1 MNKRDLPKFIPFA
14 NFMPKTLIFYSQ
26 FTFKAIAIID
36 DKMNQFSHF
45 CCTSLIT
52 SRRDRVSI
60 EFGSAPR
67 SAPSMGKAPR
77 PRTKSLSVF
86 LTIMIRPQHNGQ
98 CAESECVVFR
108 RHGRLY
114 LHGIGADDLSPAIR
128 LTSSTAN
135 L

>member
-1 MNKRDLPKFIPFA
+1 MNKRGLLKYFPFA

-26 FTFKAIAIID
+26 FIFKAIAIID

-52 SRRDRVSI
+52 SRRDRVST
-60 EFGSAPR
+60 EFG

-86 LTIMIRPQHNGQ
+86 IIIMIRPQHNGQ
-98 CAESECVVFR
+98 CAEAESECVVFR

-114 LHGIGADDLSPAIR
+114 LHGIGADDLSPTIR